1 MWTKESQGAP
11 KQKILQ
17 KSPVENVEP
26 IIAIKR
32 HVWLHLPL
40 HWEEI
45 KMTKISQIQYFCNEI
60 KYQIYKD
67 KEEISQFALFYI
79 DQVSQ
84 TTFVVFVSVFPFQW
98 K

>member
-1 MWTKESQGAP
+1 MC
-11 KQKILQ
+11 LQ
-17 KSPVENVEP
+17 KSTVENVEP

-45 KMTKISQIQYFCNEI
+45 KITKISQIQYFYN
-60 KYQIYKD
+60 QIYKD

-79 DQVSQ
+79 DQVLQ

>member
-11 KQKILQ
+11 KQKIFVCMSLQ

-26 IIAIKR
+26 IIATKR

-45 KMTKISQIQYFCNEI
+45 KMTKISQIKYFYNEI
-60 KYQIYKD
+60 KKNI
-67 KEEISQFALFYI
+67 
-79 DQVSQ
+79 
-84 TTFVVFVSVFPFQW
+84 
-98 K
+98 